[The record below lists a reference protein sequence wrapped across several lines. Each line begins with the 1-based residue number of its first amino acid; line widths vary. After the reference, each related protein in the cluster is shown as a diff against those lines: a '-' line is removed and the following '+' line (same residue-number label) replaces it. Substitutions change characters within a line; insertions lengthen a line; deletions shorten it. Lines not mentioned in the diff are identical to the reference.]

1 MAERVQNQ
9 SAFRTTSGTEKSFLS
24 FSVSLSPF
32 TSARWHKR
40 RETNLSLSHLPSP
53 LSFLFLFLANIN
65 KSHLP
70 SFPSTPFA
78 TSKRSRENRYLY
90 LLIANS
96 RDSSSFF
103 PASFYFSPYPP
114 SLAYP
119 PSIPR
124 SSGIPKHL
132 DLLNAKCFR
141 QTMLNRDVAPRCN
154 PRCYRCRREEREGEK
169 RTRGEKRKEERT
181 KGDERSRDEEER
193 IGGSLVLSR

>member
-1 MAERVQNQ
+1 MSRTNLLSEQRAGRKR
-9 SAFRTTSGTEKSFLS
+9 AFSLS
-24 FSVSLSPF
+24 LSLSPF

-53 LSFLFLFLANIN
+53 LPFLFLFLANIN

-103 PASFYFSPYPP
+103 PPSFYFSPYPP

-154 PRCYRCRREEREGEK
+154 PRCYRCRREEREREGEENERRK
-169 RTRGEKRKEERT
+169 AKGREDQRG
-181 KGDERSRDEEER
+181 
-193 IGGSLVLSR
+193 